1 MKIEMKKIFLI
12 IWIIVTILIVG
23 EIYTS
28 LEITNS
34 YFKYLSILIFIYGI
48 INFVSYKISWLRRKS
63 FMISLIVFG
72 VILLTKFFT
81 DFRGEWKTQTII
93 LQNRENINRT
103 IEFQLQDKGALG
115 FNRRTIDR
123 TKIIPFLSLIN
134 EIKES
139 DLIEFDKLKWNAVN
153 IDINGQNFK
162 GE

>member
-1 MKIEMKKIFLI
+1 MKIEMKKILLI
-12 IWIIVTILIVG
+12 IWLIVTIIIFG
-23 EIYTS
+23 EILTS

-34 YFKYLSILIFIYGI
+34 YIKYLSILIFIYGI
-48 INFVSYKISWLRRKS
+48 INFVSYKISWLRKKS
-63 FMISLIVFG
+63 FMISLIIFG
-72 VILLTKFFT
+72 VILLTKYFT

-139 DLIEFDKLKWNAVN
+139 DLIEFDKLKWNEVN

-162 GE
+162 GG